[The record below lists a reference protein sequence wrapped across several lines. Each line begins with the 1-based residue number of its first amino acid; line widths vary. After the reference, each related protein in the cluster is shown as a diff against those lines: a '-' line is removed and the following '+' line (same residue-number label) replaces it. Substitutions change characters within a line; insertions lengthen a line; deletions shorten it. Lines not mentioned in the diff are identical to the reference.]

1 MKFKTNYKFIEKHTN
16 FVSICQHNIGRKLL
30 NMVDV
35 WEDSEGEFE
44 EQIKRIVSRIRE
56 ERERARLSQ
65 MDLSLTAG
73 LSQNLINY
81 IENGRRTP
89 NLYTILK
96 ICKALQIE
104 PASLFADSDAE
115 RSAARETIINLVN
128 KYV

>member
-1 MKFKTNYKFIEKHTN
+1 M
-16 FVSICQHNIGRKLL
+16 

-35 WEDSEGEFE
+35 WEDSDAEFAA
-44 EQIKRIVSRIRE
+44 QVRRIVSRIKE
-56 ERERARLSQ
+56 EREKSHLSQ
-65 MDLSLTAG
+65 MDLSFMAG
-73 LSQNLINY
+73 LSQNLLNY

-104 PASLFADSDAE
+104 PASLFADSDEE
-115 RSAARETIINLVN
+115 RSTARETIINLVK

>member
-1 MKFKTNYKFIEKHTN
+1 
-16 FVSICQHNIGRKLL
+16 
-30 NMVDV
+30 MVDV

-44 EQIKRIVSRIRE
+44 EQVKRIVSRIRE
-56 ERERARLSQ
+56 EREKARLSQ

-73 LSQNLINY
+73 LSQNLVNY

-104 PASLFADSDAE
+104 PASLFTDSDAE
-115 RSAARETIINLVN
+115 RCAAREAIISLVK